1 MGTSDVSFPFFW
13 KMLTFDTLGCFFGAM
28 LSAFCEKKWSPV
40 QFAGV
45 LAMNEKRIGRK
56 QEYQQL
62 E

>member
-45 LAMNEKRIGRK
+45 LAMNEN
-56 QEYQQL
+56 
-62 E
+62 